1 MFLID
6 QLADCLGCK
15 PLHELLD
22 LTIPNFES
30 VYQSVT
36 YSNRLRIF
44 SNRNRLGIFWVF
56 FESVRIGS
64 NRLVFSNRFES
75 VIFELVIVHFRNK
88 SLIVII

>member
-1 MFLID
+1 MKNKMFLID

-64 NRLVFSNRFES
+64 NRLVFSNIRIS
-75 VIFELVIVHFRNK
+75 YIRISYRTLPK
-88 SLIVII
+88 